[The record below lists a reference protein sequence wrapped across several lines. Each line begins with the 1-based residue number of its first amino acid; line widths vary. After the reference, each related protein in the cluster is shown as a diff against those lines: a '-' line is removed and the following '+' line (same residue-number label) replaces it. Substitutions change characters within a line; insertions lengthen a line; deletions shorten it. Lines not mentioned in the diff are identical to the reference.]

1 MAKESK
7 GIIIGTERAY
17 RSSRL
22 SFSVLSVPSAVG
34 AQATQA
40 AERESSCVAKGSTL
54 NRYVPL
60 FSSCG
65 SALFRRISFFSSFN

>member
-22 SFSVLSVPSAVG
+22 SFSVSSVPSAVG

-40 AERESSCVAKGSTL
+40 AEREREREQLRCKGVNS
-54 NRYVPL
+54 
-60 FSSCG
+60 
-65 SALFRRISFFSSFN
+65 